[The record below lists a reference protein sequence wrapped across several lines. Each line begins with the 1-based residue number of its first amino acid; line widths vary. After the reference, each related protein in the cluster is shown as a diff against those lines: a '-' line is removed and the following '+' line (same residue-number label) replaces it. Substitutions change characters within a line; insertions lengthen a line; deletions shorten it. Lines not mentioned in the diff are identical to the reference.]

1 MSENV
6 NNSKGKEN
14 NVDQLFSSRSMTQ
27 IICFVIVATAAVF
40 GTAPAFCFSCFMI
53 DFCSLMVYDIYR
65 ENVFFYNQ
73 EVFLCRIISRS

>member
-40 GTAPAFCFSCFMI
+40 GMI
-53 DFCSLMVYDIYR
+53 YI
-65 ENVFFYNQ
+65 
-73 EVFLCRIISRS
+73 

>member
-53 DFCSLMVYDIYR
+53 DFCSLMVYDIYIGKTYSFTIR
-65 ENVFFYNQ
+65 RFFYA
-73 EVFLCRIISRS
+73 E